1 MHQLLA
7 TEALLM
13 VPLSNQ
19 DHDLMNT
26 AVGTLRVKNTRTL

>member
-13 VPLSNQ
+13 VPLSKQ
-19 DHDLMNT
+19 DHDVMNT

>member
-1 MHQLLA
+1 MHPLLA
-7 TEALLM
+7 TEVLLM
-13 VPLSNQ
+13 VPLSKQ

>member
-1 MHQLLA
+1 MHPLLA
-7 TEALLM
+7 TEVLLM
-13 VPLSNQ
+13 VLLSKQ